1 MRLGTGAGFRF
12 AVTASGLLFLGL
24 FFLYPVLRVFSA
36 SFLDASGAELTLQN
50 YAKVLSSGFYLD
62 SMVNSLWIGVLA
74 TLITT
79 LVATP
84 LAFALARLPVGGKTV
99 LMALSVL
106 PLVLPSFVGAYALL
120 LLFGRAGIVTAG
132 LHSLGIPFGSIYGTP
147 GIVLVYVLTLYP
159 FVLLPTLAGFKAVDV
174 SVEEASQN
182 LGASR
187 WRSVRTITLPIVMP
201 AILSGALL
209 VFIDTLENFG
219 VPFVLAEDMP
229 ILAVEAYKLFVGET
243 DTNPGSAGVLGVL
256 LVASTAAVVVIQRRY
271 LGRRRFATGARRSPP
286 QIPIGRGWRAVA
298 TGYCWTL
305 VLASLVPFFAV
316 IVISFLE
323 FRGPVLHWH
332 VSLDNYAE
340 LFRRSIRPLQN
351 TLFLSTLAAL
361 GAALLGV
368 PIGYVVTRS
377 RTRVTALLDIVATMP
392 FAVAGTILGIGLII
406 SFNSGWLVLTG
417 GWFILVL
424 AYVVRKVPF
433 SVRTSSAILHQID
446 PSLEEAS
453 INLGVSPA
461 MTFLRLTVPL
471 MLGGIIGGMVLTWVS
486 AASELSSTVL
496 LYSGQ
501 WQTLTVVM
509 FQQLE
514 STGAGLAA
522 AAASMLIFFT
532 IVPIAL
538 IYRLLRRY
546 EMSLL

>member
-1 MRLGTGAGFRF
+1 
-12 AVTASGLLFLGL
+12 
-24 FFLYPVLRVFSA
+24 
-36 SFLDASGAELTLQN
+36 
-50 YAKVLSSGFYLD
+50 
-62 SMVNSLWIGVLA
+62 
-74 TLITT
+74 
-79 LVATP
+79 
-84 LAFALARLPVGGKTV
+84 
-99 LMALSVL
+99 
-106 PLVLPSFVGAYALL
+106 LPSFVGAYALL